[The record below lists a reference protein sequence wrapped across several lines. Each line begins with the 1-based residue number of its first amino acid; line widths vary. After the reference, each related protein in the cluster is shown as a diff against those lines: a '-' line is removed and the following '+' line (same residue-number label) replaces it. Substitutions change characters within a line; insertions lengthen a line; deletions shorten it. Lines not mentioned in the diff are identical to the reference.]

1 MGRLTCVLVLGHG
14 RPWRPPVLEDHRATA
29 LGYWWGWVWSG
40 AWTLGVQNLPGAKV
54 KVREPRWMVA
64 PGGAEGGGCGRGPVC
79 AFCRGGR
86 GRRSGCPCPTP
97 HPRGFPPLG
106 FSGLPRWVG
115 KGGGLW
121 GGAQRAWSSPC
132 RPIGWG
138 GQGPRCLGRG
148 PDRPPAPGAPCSA
161 VPLPTFLAPP
171 CLKAVKAQS
180 ASGVSVQVGGLQRRP
195 RQPTNLGL
203 LTPPPAP
210 PPGPSGS
217 VLCSLH
223 PTPPSLDP
231 AAPAGC
237 QGGARAQPSPWVG
250 GRSGLGGSSGLSP
263 RPSPSPTIQ
272 AHPTEG
278 ALHTAAA
285 SPLSQHQSS
294 VSGLLKPRI
303 SKFPYFPE
311 PRYYSRVL
319 RFILAS
325 SFP

>member
-1 MGRLTCVLVLGHG
+1 M
-14 RPWRPPVLEDHRATA
+14 
-29 LGYWWGWVWSG
+29 
-40 AWTLGVQNLPGAKV
+40 
-54 KVREPRWMVA
+54 
-64 PGGAEGGGCGRGPVC
+64 
-79 AFCRGGR
+79 
-86 GRRSGCPCPTP
+86 
-97 HPRGFPPLG
+97 G

-138 GQGPRCLGRG
+138 GQGPRCLGRS

-161 VPLPTFLAPP
+161 APLPTFPAPP

-180 ASGVSVQVGGLQRRP
+180 ASGVSVQVGALQRRP
-195 RQPTNLGL
+195 RQPTTRGF

-210 PPGPSGS
+210 LPAAPPPGLSGS
-217 VLCSLH
+217 VLCSPH

-237 QGGARAQPSPWVG
+237 QGGARPSPLPGWG
-250 GRSGLGGSSGLSP
+250 AAAGWGAPPASP
-263 RPSPSPTIQ
+263 SPPSPSPTVQ

-311 PRYYSRVL
+311 PRERLRPGSRCYSRVL
-319 RFILAS
+319 QFILAS